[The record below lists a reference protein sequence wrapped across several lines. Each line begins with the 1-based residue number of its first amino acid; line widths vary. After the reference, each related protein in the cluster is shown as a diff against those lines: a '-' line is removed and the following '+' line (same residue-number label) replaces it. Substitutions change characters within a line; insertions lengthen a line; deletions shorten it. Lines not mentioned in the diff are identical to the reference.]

1 MKPHHQ
7 GYFYGLV
14 FAGLVLLVA
23 EGSFAKD
30 AKVQIHVKPSQA
42 YVYVDGAPFGA
53 GGRKISVAPGK
64 HSIGVYNYGFKPQ
77 VQEVSLNEGNNENL
91 NFTLVAIPGT
101 VAGPWGRLQLEG
113 ASRAAVYLNGKTPEY
128 FVAHGDEINN
138 SGNLFACCT
147 QQLIVPAGTHL
158 VTVVYPHA
166 KKTWSGSVDVPANKR
181 VVLNVNNGKQK
192 VRDWPESA
200 GINSVERFTAGTAS
214 ASVAIPPVTGGITA
228 EAAQIN
234 CGDSANVA
242 WRTSEAVE
250 TTISAD
256 AETLKQAEL
265 NGNLAVQPKTS
276 TSYQL
281 QASGPGGSI
290 KSSATVDVNTV
301 VQSSIEA
308 SPAEVKYRRIGDK
321 VLVQGTSNLEWKAS
335 NANSIMIDPVG
346 TVVPSGTQA
355 LEITPKQNTNGSVD
369 EVQTYTLTAKNDCGG
384 SNTQT
389 ASVHVTGSIEPIP
402 DVPLASVFF
411 PTGYPTARDP
421 AAGLVQSQQEALA
434 RAAEGFKKYLEY
446 DPEAKLSIVGHADSR
461 DSTGSNKSLSE
472 RRAYR
477 VAGYLISLGVPPD
490 RIDTVAYGDTQN
502 LDESAV
508 ASLHDQNSNKL
519 ENRTTQDLV
528 WAYNRRVDIALN
540 PKGEHSAQFYP
551 GNVPEADFLSSNNR
565 PGEKEIVTLAG
576 EKTKL
581 PTDSAPN
588 Q

>member
-1 MKPHHQ
+1 MQTHHT
-7 GYFYGLV
+7 GYFHSLV
-14 FAGLVLLVA
+14 FAGLLLLIA

-30 AKVQIHVKPSQA
+30 AKVQIHVKPDQA
-42 YVYVDGAPFGA
+42 YVYVDGTPFGA
-53 GGRKISVAPGK
+53 GSRKISVAPGK

-77 VQEVSLNEGNNENL
+77 VQEVSLNEGTNENMD
-91 NFTLVAIPGT
+91 FTLVAVPGS
-101 VAGPWGRLQLEG
+101 VGGPWGRLQIEG
-113 ASRAAVYLNGKTPEY
+113 ATRAAVYLNGKTPEY

-147 QQLIVPAGTHL
+147 QQLIVPAGTHQ

-166 KKTWSGSVDVPANKR
+166 EKTWSGSVDIPANKR
-181 VVLNVNNGKQK
+181 VVLNVNSGEQK
-192 VRDWPESA
+192 VKDWPESA
-200 GINSVERFTAGTAS
+200 GINSAERFTAGTAS
-214 ASVAIPPVTGGITA
+214 ASIAIPPVTGSISA

-250 TTISAD
+250 ATVSAD
-256 AETLKQAEL
+256 AETLKQADL
-265 NGNLAVQPKTS
+265 NGNLAVQPKKS

-290 KSSATVDVNTV
+290 KSSATVNVNTV

-321 VLVQGTSNLEWKAS
+321 VLVRGTSNLDWKAS
-335 NANSIMIDPVG
+335 NANSISIDPVG
-346 TVVPSGTQA
+346 TVAPTGTQT
-355 LEITPKQNTNGSVD
+355 LQISPKQTANGPVD

-389 ASVHVTGSIEPIP
+389 ASVRVTGSIEPIP

-411 PTGYPTARDP
+411 PTGYPTERYP
-421 AAGLVQSQQEALA
+421 AAGLVPSQQEALA

-446 DPEAKLSIVGHADSR
+446 DPEARLSIVGHADSR
-461 DSTGSNKSLSE
+461 DSTESNKSLSE

-477 VAGYLISLGVPPD
+477 VTGYLISVGIPAEQ
-490 RIDTVAYGDTQN
+490 IETVAYGDSQN

-508 ASLHDQNSNKL
+508 ASLHDQNPNKL
-519 ENRTTQDLV
+519 QHKTTQGLV
-528 WAYNRRVDIALN
+528 WAYNRRVDISLN

-551 GNVPEADFLSSNNR
+551 GNVPEVDFLSSNNR
-565 PGEKEIVTLAG
+565 PGRKEIVTLAA
-576 EKTKL
+576 EKAKL
-581 PTDSAPN
+581 PIDSAPN